1 MIPEKIEEYIF
12 EPFLKSLFD
21 ECDSENGYWT
31 FLERMYPVLYYEEGE
46 TDGFSSNSPQS
57 FLFDF
62 IITQKHFW
70 HDVGEYD
77 LPTDEEFVTAEWVY
91 LDEEWNDP
99 DMDTD
104 GLVNASDVPREY
116 TRIYGDPDVVGRNFE
131 LNVEDILNNPDFYNE
146 VIASMEDESFPLMKQ
161 FTEVRDYM
169 QELMDKH
176 SVSGNDLFDLF
187 Q

>member
-1 MIPEKIEEYIF
+1 M
-12 EPFLKSLFD
+12 
-21 ECDSENGYWT
+21 
-31 FLERMYPVLYYEEGE
+31 
-46 TDGFSSNSPQS
+46 
-57 FLFDF
+57 
-62 IITQKHFW
+62 
-70 HDVGEYD
+70 
-77 LPTDEEFVTAEWVY
+77 Y

-116 TRIYGDPDVVGRNFE
+116 TRLYGDPDVVGRNFE
-131 LNVEDILNNPDFYNE
+131 LNIKDILNNPDFYNE
-146 VIASMEDESFPLMKQ
+146 VITSMEDESFPLMKQ